1 MLKYNIIM
9 EMKKSNK
16 GTVCLA
22 AVEQYDFP
30 LVVKNIKHGNI
41 SVYQALQEVES
52 DYLPKIYHVEE
63 TEEGLLVAE
72 EYIDGEVLTDYIRNG
87 NLTEEWCIDIA
98 NQICEAMNCL
108 HNHQPPI
115 IHRDIKPSNII
126 INSKGELKLIDFD
139 SARLYKADI
148 DNDTRL
154 LGTEKYAA
162 PEQYGFSQTDCR
174 SDIYSFGVVLEKF
187 TGFLTENKQKQWKR
201 LVEKCTLF
209 APDSR
214 YQSVSEIKHELKR
227 LKNKMFFNIRQIL
240 VVAGVILVCIM
251 AGFVGI
257 KISELQSKIDDL
269 QAAQNETTES
279 TTTESTSREQ
289 SESGSME
296 SATQESV
303 TQENEKQESITQES
317 ETQESITQES
327 TTQEGEIQESI
338 TQESITQESVTQES
352 ITQESATQESI
363 TQESTTQEDE
373 NLDEKYR
380 EIPPEFRD
388 LKSEIPAYVSLK
400 EQIREYNM
408 VVMYCF
414 KDRMKE
420 RDFYVHVRELDSDE
434 VQFHGVWLYSE
445 KTGQGYEIEA
455 DYVEIRNNVIAIDKE
470 YMNNLENGYYRLATV
485 ISRGDDEPFEHSIF
499 LYVASSDVLE
509 EPDMWLQNTTYD
521 YNCGKS
527 EDLHLVL
534 KNDSG
539 RELASLQLEN
549 GSEID
554 SSMYKVVE
562 NGRVMEISS
571 ELLRSFKKGGV
582 LSYNVVC
589 KDGSCM
595 SISINGV

>member
-1 MLKYNIIM
+1 MTMLKYNTIM
-9 EMKKSNK
+9 EIKKSNK

-30 LVVKNIKHGNI
+30 LVVKKIQHGNI
-41 SVYQALQEVES
+41 SVYKALQEIES
-52 DYLPKIYHVEE
+52 EYLPKIYHVEE

-72 EYIDGEVLTDYIRNG
+72 EYIEGEVLTDYIRNG
-87 NLTEEWCIDIA
+87 KLTEEWCIDIA
-98 NQICEAMNCL
+98 NQICEAMNGL

-126 INSKGELKLIDFD
+126 INFKGELKLIDFD
-139 SARLYKADI
+139 SARLYKADL
-148 DNDTRL
+148 DTDTRL

-187 TGFLTENKQKQWKR
+187 TGFLTEKKQKQWKR

-214 YQSVSEIKHELKR
+214 FQSVSEIKHELKK
-227 LKNKMFFNIRQIL
+227 LKNKMFINIRYIL
-240 VVAGVILVCIM
+240 VVTGVILLCVM
-251 AGFVGI
+251 AGFAGL
-257 KISELQSKIDDL
+257 KISKLQSKIDGL
-269 QAAQNETTES
+269 EAAQTNESTEGSTSERESNEQSESDLMEGDSTESKTQESITQENETTES
-279 TTTESTSREQ
+279 Q
-289 SESGSME
+289 
-296 SATQESV
+296 TQENI
-303 TQENEKQESITQES
+303 TQENETTESITQES
-317 ETQESITQES
+317 ETTGSGQ
-327 TTQEGEIQESI
+327 
-338 TQESITQESVTQES
+338 QESVPSET
-352 ITQESATQESI
+352 IR
-363 TQESTTQEDE
+363 EDE

-388 LKSEIPAYVSLK
+388 LESEIPAYVSLK
-400 EQIREYNM
+400 KQIREYNW

-434 VQFHGVWLYSE
+434 VQFHGIRLYSE
-445 KTGQGYEIEA
+445 KTGQGYEIESN
-455 DYVEIRNNVIAIDKE
+455 YVEIRNNVIVIDKE
-470 YMNNLENGYYRLATV
+470 YMNNLENGYYRLASV
-485 ISRGDDEPFEHSIF
+485 LSRGGDEPFEHSMF
-499 LYVASSDVLE
+499 LYVASSDVLK

-527 EDLHLVL
+527 EDMHLVL
-534 KNDSG
+534 SNDSG
-539 RELASLQLEN
+539 KELAFLQLEN

-554 SSMYKVVE
+554 SSMYKVLE

-571 ELLRSFKKGGV
+571 ELLSSFKKGGM
-582 LSYNVVC
+582 LNYNVVC
-589 KDGSCM
+589 KDGSCL